1 MKRKVIDIYSDDM
14 SKFEDQLNYK
24 DSFLKKYGDKIDA
37 NDPFYF
43 DGLNIIDGTT
53 GETIRGVQLSVDTWN
68 RVTNV
73 LIKYFHLDL

>member
-1 MKRKVIDIYSDDM
+1 MKRNVINIYSDDI

-43 DGLNIIDGTT
+43 DGADIIDEY
-53 GETIRGVQLSVDTWN
+53 GETIKGAKLERDTWN
-68 RVTNV
+68 QITKV
-73 LIKYFHLDL
+73 LIKYFHLDM